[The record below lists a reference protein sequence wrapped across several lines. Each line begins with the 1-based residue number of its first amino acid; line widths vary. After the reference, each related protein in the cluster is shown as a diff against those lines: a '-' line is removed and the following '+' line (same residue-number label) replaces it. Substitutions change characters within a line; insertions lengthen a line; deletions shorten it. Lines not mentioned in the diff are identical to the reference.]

1 MNWFWSDRFL
11 DTENEWAKH
20 VRVLTVLP
28 EIFINGSSLPQLA
41 EYQST
46 EEAARMVSEG
56 MEKAKVHSSISS
68 PGKQW
73 HRAPAGAQAG
83 SALPATSPL
92 LLRDEHYWECKLYQK
107 GSQRSPYREYR
118 MCLLGWNNVW
128 TGDPSVFVT
137 KMWFPGMSVIP
148 AEDNHHL
155 WRLNASTYQAQPRL
169 FGLDSTETFP
179 VKHST
184 STMHSLDAFLAAQ

>member
-46 EEAARMVSEG
+46 EEAARMASEG

-68 PGKQW
+68 PGKQC
-73 HRAPAGAQAG
+73 HRASAEAQAG
-83 SALPATSPL
+83 TALPATSPL
-92 LLRDEHYWECKLYQK
+92 LLTGEHSCECKLCQK
-107 GSQRSPYREYR
+107 GARMSPYREYI
-118 MCLLGWNNVW
+118 MCLLGWNNAW
-128 TGDPSVFVT
+128 TGDPRLFVT
-137 KMWFPGMSVIP
+137 KMWLPGMPVIP
-148 AEDNHHL
+148 EEDNHIL
-155 WRLNASTYQAQPRL
+155 WRLETLWAWQYWNVPCKTQHYHNAFISCIYI
-169 FGLDSTETFP
+169 S
-179 VKHST
+179 KIK
-184 STMHSLDAFLAAQ
+184 M